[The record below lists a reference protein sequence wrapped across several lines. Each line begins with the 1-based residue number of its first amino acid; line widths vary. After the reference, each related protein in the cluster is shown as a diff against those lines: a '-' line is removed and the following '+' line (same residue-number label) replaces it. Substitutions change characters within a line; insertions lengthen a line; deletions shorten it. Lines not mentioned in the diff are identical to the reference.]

1 MLPEKDQNLPEPHR
15 KGAEEQ
21 EFFAASYQLDAFG
34 LCAAVST
41 EQLIQAEELLQ
52 NQNQRAGKKHN
63 SKPETYCFAER
74 NNGIQTID
82 REQCCPK

>member
-21 EFFAASYQLDAFG
+21 DFFAASYQLNAFG

-41 EQLIQAEELLQ
+41 EYLIQAEELL
-52 NQNQRAGKKHN
+52 
-63 SKPETYCFAER
+63 
-74 NNGIQTID
+74 
-82 REQCCPK
+82 